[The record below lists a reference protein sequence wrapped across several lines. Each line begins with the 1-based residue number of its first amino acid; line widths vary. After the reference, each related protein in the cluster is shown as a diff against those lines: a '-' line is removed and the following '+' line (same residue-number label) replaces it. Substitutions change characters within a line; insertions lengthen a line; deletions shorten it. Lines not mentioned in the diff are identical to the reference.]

1 METRTVTNQIIEL
14 CEEGVFDPHEVL
26 ELFLNHMSEKDVAS
40 MARELKLFEED
51 EDE

>member
-1 METRTVTNQIIEL
+1 METRTVTNQIIDL
-14 CEEGVFDPHEVL
+14 LVAGDFDPLEML

-51 EDE
+51 E